1 MPEDPVA
8 IFAVDL
14 ELLDALE
21 SAFGPPLDSYLMGWQ
36 VWLDEVEATDA
47 PEGCELEY
55 RLHPP
60 PGFAQ
65 PASADGVFSHHDL
78 WDEVIV
84 QAADGVHPFRLGDE
98 ERALAS
104 LWTLLEVFPA
114 FGEEVTPTQVA
125 AWAAA
130 ALGRAPL
137 ASGWVDHE
145 RLGAAWKR
153 QGHQADIPG
162 ALRRVLGATD
172 GEGGGA
178 EPSPAT

>member
-14 ELLDALE
+14 ELLGALE
-21 SAFGPPLDSYLMGWQ
+21 AAFGPPLDSYLMGWQ
-36 VWLDEVEATDA
+36 VWLDEVEADDA

-60 PGFAQ
+60 AGFAQ
-65 PASADGVFSHHDL
+65 PTSADGSFSHHDL

-84 QAADGVHPFRLGDE
+84 QVADGVHPFRLGDE
-98 ERALAS
+98 ERDLTS
-104 LWTLLEVFPA
+104 LWVLLEVFPA
-114 FGEEVTPTQVA
+114 FGEEVTPEQVG

-153 QGHQADIPG
+153 QGHETDIPG
-162 ALRRVLGATD
+162 QLRQVLGVAGD
-172 GEGGGA
+172 EGGA
-178 EPSPAT
+178 ARPAPAP